1 MKSKLKT
8 FLKDTC
14 IFLVI
19 TLLSILLVVLVRVF
33 FIATFKIP
41 SHSMEPALYS
51 GDLIVV
57 NKLIPGP
64 RVFTDWNF
72 FQNNNLK
79 MKRYKGIRP
88 LQRGEVVVFNFP
100 KSGGD
105 WHEIKMD
112 FNLYYV
118 KRVVGMPGDTLSIVD
133 GFYRI
138 RNSCEI
144 VGNWRNQFQLS
155 NTSDSILES
164 CILNTFPFNKQ
175 YAWTIKNFG
184 PIYIPCANE
193 CLKINVANILLY
205 KEIIE
210 YETGEKITVS
220 NNIVFLDDKILR
232 YYRFKQ
238 NYYFMAG
245 DQVLNS
251 QDSRYWGLL
260 PEDHIVGEAICIL
273 ISKDI
278 TTGEIRWNRMLKTIK

>member
-1 MKSKLKT
+1 
-8 FLKDTC
+8 
-14 IFLVI
+14 
-19 TLLSILLVVLVRVF
+19 
-33 FIATFKIP
+33 
-41 SHSMEPALYS
+41 MEPTLHS

-64 RVFTDWNF
+64 RVFIDWNF
-72 FQNNNLK
+72 FHNNNLK
-79 MKRYKGIRP
+79 MKRYKGICP

-138 RNSCEI
+138 ENFCEI
-144 VGNWRNQFQLS
+144 VGNWKNQFQLS
-155 NTSDSILES
+155 NISDSLLES

-175 YAWTIKNFG
+175 YTWTIKNFG
-184 PIYIPCANE
+184 PIYIPRANE
-193 CLKINVANILLY
+193 CFKINVSNIFIY

-210 YETGEKITVS
+210 YETGEKLKVS
-220 NNIVFLDDKILR
+220 NDIVFLGDKILR

-260 PEDHIVGEAICIL
+260 PEDHIVGKAICIL
-273 ISKDI
+273 RSKDI
-278 TTGEIRWNRMLKTIK
+278 ITGEIRWNRMLKTIK

>member
-1 MKSKLKT
+1 
-8 FLKDTC
+8 
-14 IFLVI
+14 
-19 TLLSILLVVLVRVF
+19 
-33 FIATFKIP
+33 
-41 SHSMEPALYS
+41 MEPALYS

-184 PIYIPCANE
+184 PIYIPRANE
-193 CLKINVANILLY
+193 CLTINVTNILLY
-205 KEIIE
+205 KEIVE
-210 YETGEKITVS
+210 YETGKKLKVS
-220 NNIVFLDDKILR
+220 NDIVFLGDKILK

-260 PEDHIVGEAICIL
+260 PEDHIVGKAICIL
-273 ISKDI
+273 RSKDI
-278 TTGEIRWNRMLKTIK
+278 ITGEIRWNRMLKTIK